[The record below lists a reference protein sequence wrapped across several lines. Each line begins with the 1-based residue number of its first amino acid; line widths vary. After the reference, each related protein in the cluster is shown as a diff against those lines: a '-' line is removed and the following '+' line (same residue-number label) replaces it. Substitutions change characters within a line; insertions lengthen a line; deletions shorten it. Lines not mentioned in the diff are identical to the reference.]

1 MDKKLIA
8 TVATVA
14 VGVLVALWAAN
25 NVAPVGAIVNK
36 R

>member
-14 VGVLVALWAAN
+14 VGVLVAFWAMN
-25 NVAPVGAIVNK
+25 NVGIVNTVVAK
-36 R
+36 K